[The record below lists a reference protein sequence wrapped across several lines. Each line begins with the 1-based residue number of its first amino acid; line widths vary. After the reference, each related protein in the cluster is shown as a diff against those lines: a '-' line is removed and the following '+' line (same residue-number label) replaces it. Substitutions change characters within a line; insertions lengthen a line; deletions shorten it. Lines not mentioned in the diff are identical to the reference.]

1 MVKASQ
7 ITVYGL
13 GLINAMLSNR
23 PYNVY
28 PNTTLNEK
36 FNVLAKEHV
45 ISTSK
50 SLVYPRLKYFG
61 IGIGGVP
68 IIEGVDEYKFS
79 QHSAL
84 DAALFKQIPFALK
97 KVDNDFL
104 PEERDKYRLR
114 VETRIKGE
122 SYYAYYLKVASGI
135 DNRGYSYIIKKV
147 NGIDTLSRLDINT
160 DRFLNPVPVGKPID
174 RQAMLEAPTVINRF
188 KLELELDDKDNIEL
202 QNVLELLDLPRN
214 TKLNELAVCFGHEQ
228 LIEGNFELVDIQIGY
243 HVDID
248 LDVKIDFSPLK
259 TFKRNIELGGAEPL
273 FVSI

>member
-188 KLELELDDKDNIEL
+188 KFELELDDKDIIEL

-214 TKLNELAVCFGHEQ
+214 TKLNVLAVCFGHEQ